1 MTKYVLSDNA
11 IVLDHASRASIRAAY
26 DIKKYDL
33 KVKDLPEDELPRER
47 LIKAGPAA
55 LSTAELL
62 AVVMTTGTKK
72 EDILQMSARVLKDYG
87 EQTLMNQTDAQKMA
101 ADLDVPL
108 LKAMQI
114 VACGELGRRFFQRK
128 QGGLSVIRTPKDVF
142 NYCFDM
148 RDLPKEQLRGIY
160 LNAHHRVIHDEV
172 ISIGTVTSSM
182 VHPREVFKPAVQ
194 YGAVGVVIA
203 HNHPSGVLK
212 PSKAD
217 IDVTRQLIRAGEV
230 MGINLL
236 DHVILTK
243 SGFASVEVTAEPHEG
258 DESHE

>member
-1 MTKYVLSDNA
+1 MTKYVLSDKA
-11 IVLDHASRASIRAAY
+11 LVLDDVSRASISAAY

-33 KVKDLPEDELPRER
+33 KVRDLPEDELPREK
-47 LIKAGPAA
+47 LIKNGPAS

-62 AVVMTTGTKK
+62 AVIMTTGTKK
-72 EDILQMSARVLKDYG
+72 EDVLQMSSRVLKDYG
-87 EQTLMNQTDAQKMA
+87 EQTLMSQTDVEKMA
-101 ADLDVPL
+101 ADLDIPL
-108 LKAMQI
+108 IKATQI

-182 VHPREVFKPAVQ
+182 IHPREVFKPAVQ
-194 YGAVGVVIA
+194 YGAVGVIVA
-203 HNHPSGVLK
+203 HNHPSGILK
-212 PSKAD
+212 PSRAD
-217 IDVTRQLIRAGEV
+217 IDVTRQLIQAGEI
-230 MGINLL
+230 MGISLL

-243 SGFASVEVTAEPHEG
+243 SGFASVEVTAEPHDSEG
-258 DESHE
+258 AYE